1 MICWHCNKEIDDDA
15 LFCPECGKNVAEGPP
30 SEKQGV
36 VPEKEKPIS
45 RKEESVLK
53 KEDVHQVKEEPLKQ
67 DTVTPKPKHE
77 ELHPD
82 PSHEKPEKQK
92 MPGALFGG
100 IGAVL
105 LVIIVAAVLIK
116 SGVFKKGISYE
127 NAIDAVHNSKI
138 AFRGVVISEQE
149 GYQLSV
155 MEPAAPFSV
164 CAVNM
169 EGKEKR
175 ADNLYS
181 IGLSS
186 VQDLSFYQGK
196 EVWMGGELCIDD
208 GQVLMYVDTIEDA
221 QTDMQQAKEPETFP
235 VDEGTESTE
244 PEYVEETMEQ
254 TEEQTESETEL
265 SRSEE
270 EIHRYVICVEDCTWS
285 EAFERCKEMG
295 GYLVRI
301 NTKKE
306 FSYIRDLIVE
316 GGYEKKQ
323 FYIGMRRDPDGD
335 AYYLVDEDNE
345 FIGERMDNGYT
356 EWCEKKWL
364 QGEPTYRE
372 STLGIDETCVSMFL
386 YSGSGKWVWNDVPE
400 DLIGALSSNAGKIGY
415 ICEIE

>member
-1 MICWHCNKEIDDDA
+1 MAEREDGMICWHCNKEIDDDA

-36 VPEKEKPIS
+36 VYGKEKLVP
-45 RKEESVLK
+45 KK
-53 KEDVHQVKEEPLKQ
+53 KEPVPKKEGVHQVKEEPLKQ

-82 PSHEKPEKQK
+82 HSHEKPEKQK
-92 MPGALFGG
+92 MPWALFGG

-105 LVIIVAAVLIK
+105 LVIIAAVVFMK
-116 SGVFKKGISYE
+116 SGAFKKGVSYE
-127 NAIDAVHNSKI
+127 NAIDAVHNNKI

-149 GYQLSV
+149 EYQLSV
-155 MEPAAPFSV
+155 MEPVAPFSV

-181 IGLSS
+181 ISLSS

-196 EVWMGGELCIDD
+196 EVWVGGELCIDG

-221 QTDMQQAKEPETFP
+221 QDDMQQAREPETIP
-235 VDEGTESTE
+235 VNEGTESTE
-244 PEYVEETMEQ
+244 TEYVEETR
-254 TEEQTESETEL
+254 EQTESETEL

-335 AYYLVDEDNE
+335 AYYLVDENNE

-364 QGEPTYRE
+364 PGEPTYRE

-386 YSGSGKWVWNDVPE
+386 YSGSGKWGLERCSGGFDRRPFQQC
-400 DLIGALSSNAGKIGY
+400 GKDWIY
-415 ICEIE
+415 L